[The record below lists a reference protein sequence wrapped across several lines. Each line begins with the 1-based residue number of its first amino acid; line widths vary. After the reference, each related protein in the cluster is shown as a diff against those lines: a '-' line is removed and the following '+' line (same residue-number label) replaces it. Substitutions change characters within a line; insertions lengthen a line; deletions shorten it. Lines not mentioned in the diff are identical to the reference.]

1 MKVQAQ
7 IKGQAMHRVILIGR
21 PNTGKSSLF
30 NALLGRREAVVASE
44 PGVTRDVKE
53 GLVERDEGT
62 FTIADTGGLWSGDSF
77 ADKVREKVEQELIRA
92 DLVLMVVD
100 GRQDLVAN
108 DIAVAEWL
116 RKTGK
121 PVLLVATKIDD
132 PKHENYLG
140 ELHGLGFGEPIPT
153 SAAHR
158 RGLAE
163 LVETITEVLGPPP
176 ENFEVS
182 DSIRLGIIG
191 RPNAGKSSLV
201 NAILGQERVIVSEIP
216 GTTRDTIDLDFEFED
231 QPFVLVDTAGIRK
244 RPESAVE
251 MFAIQ
256 RSHRVITDANVV
268 VLVVDP
274 NNFGGFELRLANEA
288 AEAGTPLIVVVTKWD
303 TISKEARQDTKGAI
317 SRGLSHLH
325 KFPVI
330 FTSTQADNQE
340 DILRTAIRVYEKSLF
355 RVETARLNRELERW
369 LTETR
374 IPNFGGHALKI
385 FYVTQVSVA
394 PPTFVFFVN
403 QTDFVTRPF
412 TGYLRNRLT
421 QTFDLQEVPVRLEF
435 RPRRRN
441 RDSER

>member
-1 MKVQAQ
+1 
-7 IKGQAMHRVILIGR
+7 MHRVILIGR

-53 GLVERDEGT
+53 AKLERDEGA
-62 FTIADTGGLWSGDSF
+62 FTLADTGGLWSGDSF
-77 ADKVREKVEQELIRA
+77 ADKVREKVEQELTRA

-108 DIAVAEWL
+108 DLMIAEWL
-116 RKTGK
+116 RKSGK

-132 PKHENYLG
+132 PKHESYLG
-140 ELHGLGFGEPIPT
+140 ELHSLGFGTPIPT

-158 RGLAE
+158 RGLAG
-163 LVETITEVLGPPP
+163 LVEAITERLGPPAP
-176 ENFEVS
+176 EHPETA
-182 DSIRLGIIG
+182 DPIRLGIIG

-256 RSHRVITDANVV
+256 RSHRVIADANVV

-274 NNFGGFELRLANEA
+274 NNFGGFELRLASEA
-288 AEAGTPLIVVVTKWD
+288 NEAGTPLIVVVTKWD
-303 TISKEARQDTKGAI
+303 TISKEARSYTKGAI
-317 SRGLSHLH
+317 SQGLSHLH
-325 KFPVI
+325 NFPVI
-330 FTSTQADNQE
+330 FTSIQANNQE

-355 RVETARLNRELERW
+355 RVETGRLNRELERW

-374 IPNFGGHALKI
+374 VPNFGGHALKI
-385 FYVTQVSVA
+385 FYATQVSVA

-435 RPRRRN
+435 RPRRRS
-441 RDSER
+441 RELGP